1 MKISIFGA
9 LGALFLL
16 FGTFSAFATPL
27 LISDAWVR
35 AAPPNAP
42 ALAAFMK
49 LENPSASEIT
59 IVSATTTL
67 PVNRVEL
74 HRTIKADGMMKM
86 VLQKT
91 IPVPAHSSTVLK
103 PGSWHIMLIKP
114 ENVPVIGES
123 VQLTLQLSDGS
134 SQTVTAIVEKGEMKN
149 KKMMGCG
156 SGKCGSGKCGSGK

>member
-1 MKISIFGA
+1 MKTSIFSA
-9 LGALFLL
+9 FVALFLM
-16 FGTFSAFATPL
+16 FATFYANATGL

-49 LENPSASEIT
+49 LENQSASEIT
-59 IVSATTTL
+59 IVSASTTL

-74 HRTIKADGMMKM
+74 HRTIMADGMMKM
-86 VLQKT
+86 VLQKN
-91 IPVPAHSSTVLK
+91 IPVAAGSLTLLE

-114 ENVPVIGES
+114 DSVPVMGET

-134 SQTVTAIVEKGEMKN
+134 SQIVTALVKKGKMK
-149 KKMMGCG
+149 KQGMM
-156 SGKCGSGKCGSGK
+156 KCGAGMKH